1 MNRTMDL
8 ILTLRQPVIIADNLG
23 GQNHTASGDVIPGS
37 AILGALASAYISRHK
52 LGRDAHKEEGF
63 RHLFLDNS
71 CRYLDALLSYDG
83 VRLVPIPMNIE
94 KVKGKEAWVSVF
106 DKDADQHGA
115 HKKVSG
121 YILPEGKTKVF
132 KPKKEIFFHTAR
144 HLNGLTGKSEKDEGH
159 VFSYEALAAGQTF
172 ISRIIGSEED
182 LNTLRNLF
190 PETFKLFFGRSR
202 TAQYGCCEARFSKP
216 EPVKVAEIS
225 GNEIILSCVSPTI
238 LISEN
243 GNPMT
248 TQKAIT
254 DQLSDQI
261 GIKVEL
267 LKTEDDKK
275 LPMMI
280 SRTETVEKYNACWGC
295 KRWSEQAFSPGT
307 VLCIRVHDEAEKK
320 RLLGF
325 VASHGLGRHT
335 GEGAG
340 ELHVWQDANIQSRIQ
355 KDLDF
360 SGDIPPMPEE
370 ASPLVETILLEYA
383 RNVML
388 AKAEEAVSE
397 KSKIL
402 EKFPKNLFSRLL
414 TTFQAAA
421 TPEDIEKALL
431 NMQKEKKDKKTD
443 EIFLAS
449 KKAFQ
454 NLRRL
459 KVGDIS
465 LADRL
470 SHASQD
476 KEDLLEKL
484 IQEISKTQ
492 GYSELV
498 EQFPSNPLRK
508 KEHQISLWKD
518 FWIHYLTLAA
528 KNDIKKAEKETG
540 NE

>member
-52 LGRDAHKEEGF
+52 LGRDAHKDEGF
-63 RHLFLDNS
+63 RHLFLENS
-71 CRYLDALLSYDG
+71 CRYLDALFSYKG
-83 VRLVPIPMNIE
+83 VRLVPVPMNIE
-94 KVKGKEAWVSVF
+94 KMKGDDVWVSVF
-106 DKDADQHGA
+106 DKQGSYE
-115 HKKVSG
+115 KESG

-202 TAQYGCCEARFSKP
+202 TAQYGCCEARFSQP
-216 EPVKVAEIS
+216 EPVKTAEIS
-225 GNEIILSCVSPTI
+225 GNEIMLSCVSPTI

-243 GNPMT
+243 GIPMT

-280 SRTETVEKYNACWGC
+280 CRTETVEKYNARWGC

-340 ELHVWQDANIQSRIQ
+340 ELYVWQDANIQSRLRE
-355 KDLDF
+355 KMDS

-370 ASPLVETILLEYA
+370 ASHLVEKILLEYA
-383 RNVML
+383 RNIML
-388 AKAEEAVSE
+388 AKAGEAVYK
-397 KSKIL
+397 KSKVL
-402 EKFPKNLFSRLL
+402 ENIPKNLFSRLL

-431 NMQKEKKDKKTD
+431 NMQKEKKDQKSD

-454 NLRRL
+454 NLRHL
-459 KVGDIS
+459 KIEGVS

-476 KEDLLEKL
+476 KEDLMGKL
-484 IQEISKTQ
+484 IQEISKTP
-492 GYSELV
+492 GYSVLV

-528 KNDIKKAEKETG
+528 KSDIKAEKETG
-540 NE
+540 HE